1 MGLIFFH
8 GIRRIITEERI
19 EHIIYNMFVQ
29 ERELS
34 DYIGVAL
41 ENQKST
47 WLKSDFGYSE
57 EMRYDGRWVSVPSG
71 YKKVLS
77 SVYGDYMQLPD
88 EDKRLRNHFEEW
100 IFRYE

>member
-1 MGLIFFH
+1 MVLEELLQKNVLNILF
-8 GIRRIITEERI
+8 IICLYR
-19 EHIIYNMFVQ
+19 
-29 ERELS
+29 RELS